1 MSDPKQVIN
10 QSINKNMLTAL
21 ICGLSGQDGS
31 YLAQFLL
38 RKGYAV
44 FGTSRDVQGSSFANL
59 QKLGIKDQI
68 TYISMV
74 PEDFRSVLVALRK
87 SNPDEIYYLAGQS
100 SVGLSFEQPAETI
113 QSITLGTLNILEGC
127 RMMDK
132 AIKIYHAG
140 SGECFGDTKG
150 VPANE
155 STPFYPMSPYA
166 VAKSSAY
173 WLVNNYREAY
183 GLFACTGILFN
194 HESPLRPERF
204 VTQKIIRAVKR
215 IAEGSSEKLKLGR
228 LDIARDWGW
237 APEYVEAMWLMLQQE
252 MPKDFVIATGITI
265 TLEEFVKTAFDQA
278 NLSWNDY
285 VVQDPNLF
293 RPTDLAI
300 GRADPSKA
308 LKKLNWEASTQ
319 GVEVVKQMFQSLK

>member
-1 MSDPKQVIN
+1 MMS
-10 QSINKNMLTAL
+10 SIQEMNPPNASMSRTAL
-21 ICGLSGQDGS
+21 ICGVSGQDGS
-31 YLAQFLL
+31 YLAELL
-38 RKGYAV
+38 LKKGYTV

-68 TYISMV
+68 SYISMV

-87 SNPDEIYYLAGQS
+87 SDPDEIYYLAGQS

-113 QSITLGTLNILEGC
+113 QSITLGTLNVLEAS

-150 VPANE
+150 APANE
-155 STPFYPMSPYA
+155 ATPFYPMSPYA

-204 VTQKIIRAVKR
+204 VTQKIIRAVNR
-215 IAEGSSEKLKLGR
+215 IAQGSSEKLKLGR

-252 MPKDFVIATGITI
+252 IPQDFVIATGVTI
-265 TLEEFVKTAFDQA
+265 TLEEFVRTAFDQA
-278 NLSWNDY
+278 NLSWKDY
-285 VVQDPNLF
+285 VIQDVNLF

-300 GRADPSKA
+300 GRADPTKA
-308 LKKLNWEASTQ
+308 LKQLNWKASTQ
-319 GVEVVKQMFQSLK
+319 GVEVVKQMYQSLN